1 MKIISSILLLVISNV
16 CYCQNNTKI
25 DTSNYYDY
33 SNMFGTIAYLHD
45 YEVAPII
52 EDEIIK
58 AGYDYPATNQLM
70 KFQDGQYITLTIY
83 EYHLKFGFLY
93 IKGHHIPPDKNDR
106 KFLLNKDNSALQ
118 YGLAEINAD
127 KTVSYTKINHIPD
140 NIFVL
145 DENCYW
151 YYSDSKG
158 ELSNSTVSKNVIIE
172 ILRQDIRMYL
182 ARLPKPVK

>member
-1 MKIISSILLLVISNV
+1 MKIISSILLIVISNV

-25 DTSNYYDY
+25 NTSNYYDY

-52 EDEIIK
+52 KDEIIK

-70 KFQDGQYITLTIY
+70 KVQDGQYITLTIY
-83 EYHLKFGFLY
+83 EYRLKFGFLY
-93 IKGHHIPPDKNDR
+93 IQGHHIPLNKNDR
-106 KFLLNKDNSALQ
+106 KFLLNKTNSALQ
-118 YGLAEINAD
+118 YAQTEINAD
-127 KTVSYTKINHIPD
+127 KTVGYTKINRLPD

-151 YYSDSKG
+151 YYSDSKDVS
-158 ELSNSTVSKNVIIE
+158 SNSVVSKSTIIE

-182 ARLPKPVK
+182 ARLSKPVK